1 MRPGE
6 PRPGATRYGAPVRLW
21 RALERRR
28 PPGLGRSRAWRS
40 PLRGPWLTSVFAV
53 VLLVGLP
60 IVIIT
65 GLLSYAAYSP
75 RFGQAF
81 PPDVGWLRLPYFE
94 WPTRPVWLYQ
104 VTQGLHVILG
114 LALVPVVLGKLWSV
128 VPKLFAWPPARS
140 VAQVLERVTLLLLVG
155 GILFEIATGVLNIQ
169 YAYVFG
175 FGFYEGHYYGAWVFI
190 GAFIAHVTVKL
201 PRMVRSLRSRAFR
214 DALRDG
220 RPEPPD
226 PDGLVPAAP
235 RPATMTRRGVLALAG
250 GGGLLI
256 AVLTAGQAI
265 GGAARRVAL
274 LAPRGGYAPE
284 AGEFPVNRTAAA
296 AGITAAAAGEGWR
309 LVLTGGGRT
318 VELDRAALLALPQ
331 HTAELPIA
339 CVEGWSAVRTW
350 TGVRLR
356 DLAAA
361 AGAPEPA
368 SAYVRSLERYGAFD
382 HATLQANQVA
392 DPDSL
397 LALRADGADL
407 TLDHGSPARV
417 IVPALPGVHNTKW
430 VRLIEFRE
438 R

>member
-28 PPGLGRSRAWRS
+28 PPGFGRVRAWRS

-53 VLLVGLP
+53 VLLAGLP
-60 IVIIT
+60 IVTVT

-81 PPDVGWLRLPYFE
+81 PPDAGWLRLPYFE
-94 WPTRPVWLYQ
+94 WPTRPAWLYR
-104 VTQGLHVILG
+104 VTQGLHVVLG

-128 VPKLFAWPPARS
+128 APKLFAWPPARS
-140 VAQVLERVTLLLLVG
+140 FAQLLERVTLLLLVG
-155 GILFEIATGVLNIQ
+155 GILFEIVTGVLNIQ

-190 GAFIAHVTVKL
+190 GAFAAHVTIKL
-201 PRMVRSLRSRAFR
+201 PRMVRALRSRPFR
-214 DALRDG
+214 DALRDD

-235 RPATMTRRGVLALAG
+235 RPATMTRRGALAFVG
-250 GGGLLI
+250 GGSLLV
-256 AVLTAGQAI
+256 AVMTAGQVI
-265 GGAARRVAL
+265 GGAARRTAF
-274 LAPRGGYAPE
+274 LAPRGGHVPGP
-284 AGEFPVNRTAAA
+284 GEFPVNRTAAA
-296 AGITAAAAGEGWR
+296 AGITAEDVGARWR
-309 LVLTGGGRT
+309 LVLRGGGRT
-318 VELDRAALLALPQ
+318 LELDRADLLALPQ

-339 CVEGWSAVRTW
+339 CVEGWATVRTW
-350 TGVRLR
+350 SGVRLR

-361 AGAPEPA
+361 AGVPEPA
-368 SAYVRSLERYGAFD
+368 SAYVRSAERYGAFNQ
-382 HATLQANQVA
+382 ATLQANQVA

-397 LALRADGADL
+397 LALRVDGADL
-407 TLDHGSPARV
+407 PLDHGRPARV

-430 VRLIEFRE
+430 VRLIEFRT